1 MVKYVLRRLLGMI
14 PMLFLVSVVVFF
26 LAKAMPGDSLRGEID
41 PTNTNPEYIAE
52 MQEKLG
58 YNDPVY
64 VQYWNWVTSFVQG
77 DFGKSTR
84 YKMPVSDLLLEKIPN
99 TVFLALTALIIT
111 YILAFAMGMYSGR
124 KPYTIGDN
132 LIAGFNYTGLAI
144 PSFVA
149 GVFAVYFFAFK
160 LHWFPFAGSVDIE
173 VQNGTIDYWMSR
185 IHHVML
191 PAFILGLFSTASYT
205 QFLRNDLIENSRKD
219 FVRTARA
226 KGTPIGKIYNVHILR
241 NSIIPL
247 VTFLGFDI
255 ASLMSG
261 AVITEKIFSYPG
273 IGLLFLDSVNNRDY
287 PTVMAITMMLSAL
300 VLVGNLIADILYGVV
315 DPRIRLG

>member
-1 MVKYVLRRLLGMI
+1 MLKYTLRRVLGMI

-26 LAKAMPGDSLRGEID
+26 LAKAMPGDSLSGEID

-52 MQEKLG
+52 MREKLG

-64 VQYWNWVTSFVQG
+64 VQYYRWVTDFMTG

-84 YKMPVSDLLLEKIPN
+84 YKMPVADLIGEKLPN
-99 TVFLALTALIIT
+99 TIFLALTSLLIT
-111 YILAFAMGMYSGR
+111 YVLAFAMGMYSGR
-124 KPYTIGDN
+124 KPYTLGDN
-132 LIAGFNYTGLAI
+132 LIAGFNYAGIAI

-160 LHWFPFAGSVDIE
+160 LNWFPFAGSVDIE
-173 VQNGTIDYWMSR
+173 IDKGTIDYWISR

-191 PAFILGLFSTASYT
+191 PAFVLGMFSTASYT

-219 FVRTARA
+219 FVRTALA
-226 KGTPIGKIYNVHILR
+226 KGTPMGKIYNVHILR

-255 ASLMSG
+255 AALVGG
-261 AVITEKIFSYPG
+261 AIITEKIFTYPG

-287 PTVMAITMMLSAL
+287 PTVMAITMMLSVM
-300 VLVGNLIADILYGVV
+300 VLIGNLIADILYGIV

>member
-1 MVKYVLRRLLGMI
+1 MLKYTLRRVLGMI

-26 LAKAMPGDSLRGEID
+26 LAKAMPGDSLSGEID

-52 MQEKLG
+52 MREKLG

-64 VQYWNWVTSFVQG
+64 VQYYRWVTDFMSG

-84 YKMPVSDLLLEKIPN
+84 YKMPVADLIGEKLPN
-99 TVFLALTALIIT
+99 TIFLALTSLLIT
-111 YILAFAMGMYSGR
+111 YVLAFAMGMYSGR
-124 KPYTIGDN
+124 KPYTLGDN
-132 LIAGFNYTGLAI
+132 LIAGFNYAGIAI

-160 LHWFPFAGSVDIE
+160 LNWFPFAGSVDIE
-173 VQNGTIDYWMSR
+173 IDKGTIEYWMSR

-191 PAFILGLFSTASYT
+191 PAFVLGMFSTASYT

-219 FVRTARA
+219 FVRTALA
-226 KGTPIGKIYNVHILR
+226 KGTPMGKIYNVHILR

-255 ASLMSG
+255 AALVGG
-261 AVITEKIFSYPG
+261 AIITEKIFTYPG

-287 PTVMAITMMLSAL
+287 PTVMAITMMLSAM
-300 VLVGNLIADILYGVV
+300 VLIGNLIADILYGIV

>member
-1 MVKYVLRRLLGMI
+1 MLKYTLRRVLGMI
-14 PMLFLVSVVVFF
+14 PMLILVSIVVFF
-26 LAKAMPGDSLRGEID
+26 LAKAMPGDSLSGEID
-41 PTNTNPEYIAE
+41 PNNTNPEYIEE
-52 MQEKLG
+52 MREKLG

-64 VQYWNWVTSFVQG
+64 VQYYRWVTDFMQG

-84 YKMPVSDLLLEKIPN
+84 YKMPVADLIAEKLPN
-99 TVFLALTALIIT
+99 TIFLALTSLLIT
-111 YILAFAMGMYSGR
+111 YVLAFAMGMYSGR
-124 KPYTIGDN
+124 KPYTVGDN
-132 LIAGFNYTGLAI
+132 LIAGFNYAGIAI

-160 LHWFPFAGSVDIE
+160 LNWFPFAGSVDIE
-173 VQNGTIDYWMSR
+173 IDKGTLDYWMSR

-191 PAFILGLFSTASYT
+191 PAFVLGMFSTASYT

-219 FVRTARA
+219 FVRTALA
-226 KGTPIGKIYNVHILR
+226 KGTPMGKIYNVHILR

-255 ASLMSG
+255 AALVGG
-261 AVITEKIFSYPG
+261 AIITEKIFTYPG

-287 PTVMAITMMLSAL
+287 PTVMAITMMLSAM
-300 VLVGNLIADILYGVV
+300 VLIGNLIADILYGIV

>member
-1 MVKYVLRRLLGMI
+1 MLKYTLRRVLGMI

-26 LAKAMPGDSLRGEID
+26 LAKAMPGDSLSGEID

-52 MQEKLG
+52 MREKLG

-64 VQYWNWVTSFVQG
+64 VQYYRWVTDFMSG

-84 YKMPVSDLLLEKIPN
+84 YKMPVADLIGEKLPN
-99 TVFLALTALIIT
+99 TIFLALTSLLIT
-111 YILAFAMGMYSGR
+111 YVLAFAMGMYSGR
-124 KPYTIGDN
+124 KPYTLGDN
-132 LIAGFNYTGLAI
+132 LIAGFNYAGIAI

-160 LHWFPFAGSVDIE
+160 LNWFPFAGSVDIE
-173 VQNGTIDYWMSR
+173 IDKGTVDYWLSR

-191 PAFILGLFSTASYT
+191 PAFVLGMFSTASYT

-219 FVRTARA
+219 FVRTALA
-226 KGTPIGKIYNVHILR
+226 KGTPMGKIYNVHILR

-255 ASLMSG
+255 AALVGG
-261 AVITEKIFSYPG
+261 AIITEKIFTYPG

-287 PTVMAITMMLSAL
+287 PTVMAITMMLSAM
-300 VLVGNLIADILYGVV
+300 VLIGNLIADILYGIV